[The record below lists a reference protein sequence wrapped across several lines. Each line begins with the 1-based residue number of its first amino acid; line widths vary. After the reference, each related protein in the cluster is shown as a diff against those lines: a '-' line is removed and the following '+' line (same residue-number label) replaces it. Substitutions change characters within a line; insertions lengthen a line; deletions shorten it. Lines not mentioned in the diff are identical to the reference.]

1 MVVIMPLN
9 TIMYY
14 IMCMDYIGHGVYVY
28 YVCTHCSKE
37 LMHV

>member
-14 IMCMDYIGHGVYVY
+14 IMCMDYIGHGVIL
-28 YVCTHCSKE
+28 CTVFILIERKQRK
-37 LMHV
+37 